1 MCKILHESRKLTSPI
16 WFLPRWE
23 NGSTAGKF
31 LLGSMPLF
39 LLGVFWKG
47 TTRLMSR
54 FSQPAFD
61 FYTNSVIGCVPS
73 HLYVG
78 KMCLC
83 WAISISFMLI
93 IFSFFSFLS
102 WCLKTGVLT
111 RMSMVL
117 YHLGISTFWQ
127 NFLLPFPLTS
137 PAVAS
142 QAFFLCLFQTFQAY
156 PHPRTLA
163 HASSI
168 TYSICV
174 LPVLSLSTCSP
185 MTYHPNRH
193 MCVCF
198 LVLLLKEHTF

>member
-31 LLGSMPLF
+31 LLGSMPSF
-39 LLGVFWKG
+39 LWGVFWEG

-93 IFSFFSFLS
+93 IFSFLVFENWCPYQDVHGRIPSWYIDFLTEFPIAVPSNVSCCSLPGFLPLSFSNFP
-102 WCLKTGVLT
+102 
-111 RMSMVL
+111 
-117 YHLGISTFWQ
+117 GIS
-127 NFLLPFPLTS
+127 P
-137 PAVAS
+137 S
-142 QAFFLCLFQTFQAY
+142 QDSCTCFFHNL
-156 PHPRTLA
+156 
-163 HASSI
+163 
-168 TYSICV
+168 
-174 LPVLSLSTCSP
+174 
-185 MTYHPNRH
+185 
-193 MCVCF
+193 
-198 LVLLLKEHTF
+198 